1 MALHVT
7 PRGHF
12 VAGLQRERHG
22 LFPVM
27 RAGKG
32 MGQGSARQEPAG
44 QGQGLV
50 TGFTAGRAGGRSKTG
65 EGVKARGQ
73 RRAEGGEAC
82 CWPPTGPGC

>member
-1 MALHVT
+1 MSSDEGGEGNG
-7 PRGHF
+7 PR
-12 VAGLQRERHG
+12 LR
-22 LFPVM
+22 
-27 RAGKG
+27 
-32 MGQGSARQEPAG
+32 ARQEPAG

-50 TGFTAGRAGGRSKTG
+50 TGFTAGRAGGSSKTG